1 MKEQIYLA
9 PGANGAELMKS
20 LAMHGINSFNVRIV
34 GAGELARL
42 ALMRCGISITEGF
55 VSIREETAL
64 VAKATEGVSYFGKTT
79 YSDIKD
85 IAGAIRQM
93 RSLVAGDDEAE
104 QLANTLLQGIFK
116 EKNTALISVYKN
128 YISLLSD
135 GKLLDTVSLI
145 RKAIKECGKLDSG
158 FHILKEYPL
167 DPLQKALIQKL
178 SGGNV
183 KEDSIRDLFGIK
195 EEHIKLQSIKN
206 CYGAANEV
214 ETIITDIYKN
224 HDLDKCTVA
233 VTDPATYGQLFF
245 DYALLYDLP
254 ITFGCGIPIVNS
266 NPAKLLILYYRWM
279 TGGFFGTD
287 SINAML
293 GSESFDMDKLKK
305 IYPKVPEEFKWH
317 KYYDMLGNLR
327 LTNDPEK
334 NKKRV
339 ADLKKAVK
347 AEEEQAFDEE
357 SKNIALIKKSC
368 IPLIEVMAVELSL
381 PVEEFIHKYAR
392 LRKST
397 ATNAQKLL
405 MMLDAAASEAIYE
418 ELKVIRAAGLE
429 QDTDDIILNVLKL
442 AVAEGR
448 SEAGKLYV
456 TGITGAMSSGREKL
470 FIAGLSATK
479 FPGAPKENYLLLDA
493 DIKLFGEEA
502 EYMTSHGR
510 IGLNRERLSELVK
523 IASGLKSYVFLCYPG
538 LNVSELKK
546 NNASSMIYEL
556 FREANGGSASSKDLE
571 TFTEKISY
579 FAPAIS
585 ATRKIGEAYNDGYT
599 VKGQSVGGKAKAKE
613 VKYTLDKAYSPSAF
627 DSFFNCPRAFLLGY
641 ILGIPQPDTD
651 DPFEIIAANES
662 GTLAHTLLRKLAGT
676 KMSRE
681 EFIKLAGENFDI
693 FLLENPPLVELNA
706 KNSRRDFLEMMGNA
720 YDMNPPCEVVLSEK
734 DISCTHETGV
744 KLHGFPD
751 RVEKKDDGS
760 LVIVDFK
767 TKRQVDHIVDDIET
781 CFQVMVYAYL
791 MESNGYNVSGGEY
804 RYIRLD
810 EAVTCKY
817 DDDMKQKISDKLE
830 AFKKSLTDAVF
841 PVSENALN
849 RTKNDPRPDPC
860 KYCNYGGVCG
870 KTQLAGGDDYV

>member
-293 GSESFDMDKLKK
+293 GSEAFDKDKLKE
-305 IYPKVPEEFKWH
+305 IYPKVPEDFKWH

-334 NKKRV
+334 KKKRV
-339 ADLKKAVK
+339 ADLKNAV
-347 AEEEQAFDEE
+347 
-357 SKNIALIKKSC
+357 
-368 IPLIEVMAVELSL
+368 
-381 PVEEFIHKYAR
+381 
-392 LRKST
+392 
-397 ATNAQKLL
+397 
-405 MMLDAAASEAIYE
+405 
-418 ELKVIRAAGLE
+418 
-429 QDTDDIILNVLKL
+429 
-442 AVAEGR
+442 
-448 SEAGKLYV
+448 
-456 TGITGAMSSGREKL
+456 
-470 FIAGLSATK
+470 
-479 FPGAPKENYLLLDA
+479 
-493 DIKLFGEEA
+493 
-502 EYMTSHGR
+502 
-510 IGLNRERLSELVK
+510 
-523 IASGLKSYVFLCYPG
+523 
-538 LNVSELKK
+538 
-546 NNASSMIYEL
+546 
-556 FREANGGSASSKDLE
+556 
-571 TFTEKISY
+571 
-579 FAPAIS
+579 
-585 ATRKIGEAYNDGYT
+585 
-599 VKGQSVGGKAKAKE
+599 
-613 VKYTLDKAYSPSAF
+613 
-627 DSFFNCPRAFLLGY
+627 
-641 ILGIPQPDTD
+641 
-651 DPFEIIAANES
+651 
-662 GTLAHTLLRKLAGT
+662 
-676 KMSRE
+676 
-681 EFIKLAGENFDI
+681 
-693 FLLENPPLVELNA
+693 
-706 KNSRRDFLEMMGNA
+706 
-720 YDMNPPCEVVLSEK
+720 
-734 DISCTHETGV
+734 
-744 KLHGFPD
+744 
-751 RVEKKDDGS
+751 
-760 LVIVDFK
+760 
-767 TKRQVDHIVDDIET
+767 
-781 CFQVMVYAYL
+781 
-791 MESNGYNVSGGEY
+791 
-804 RYIRLD
+804 
-810 EAVTCKY
+810 
-817 DDDMKQKISDKLE
+817 
-830 AFKKSLTDAVF
+830 
-841 PVSENALN
+841 
-849 RTKNDPRPDPC
+849 
-860 KYCNYGGVCG
+860 
-870 KTQLAGGDDYV
+870 